1 MTMPKKIASSSTAL
15 RARAQAHL
23 KGDASGTWID
33 ATQALRV
40 LFDLAT
46 NADTAA
52 DALALL
58 HELQVHQVELDL
70 QTEELSQSLLQ
81 LESMVARQ
89 RQLYDASPCA
99 QLLIDTQGRLVDMN
113 ETALHDLGVDR
124 TGCKRLM
131 GQRMDVCLTNESV
144 LQVQSQL
151 KSLHQS
157 DRMCS
162 FFLIL
167 KIQGRNAYQV
177 CASLRPHPE
186 GKGYVLAWLPWPVC

>member
-1 MTMPKKIASSSTAL
+1 MKKLASSSTAL

-23 KGDASGTWID
+23 KGNASGTWID

-40 LFDLAT
+40 LFDLAA

-81 LESMVARQ
+81 LESMLARQ

-99 QLLIDTQGRLVDMN
+99 QLLIDAQGRLVDMN
-113 ETALHDLGVDR
+113 ETALHDLGVDT

-144 LQVQSQL
+144 LQLQSQV
-151 KSLHQS
+151 KALHQT

-186 GKGYVLAWLPWPVC
+186 GKGHVLAWLPWPVC

>member
-1 MTMPKKIASSSTAL
+1 M
-15 RARAQAHL
+15 RARAQAQL
-23 KGDASGTWID
+23 KGNSTGAWID

-40 LFDLAT
+40 LFDLAA
-46 NADTAA
+46 NADTAS

-70 QTEELSQSLLQ
+70 QTEEMSQSLLQ

-89 RQLYDASPCA
+89 RQLFDASPCA

-113 ETALHDLGVDR
+113 ETASHDLGLDAKA
-124 TGCKRLM
+124 CKRLM
-131 GQRMDVCLTNESV
+131 GQRMDACLTAESV
-144 LQVQSQL
+144 LQLQSQV
-151 KSLHQS
+151 KAMQQA
-157 DRMCS
+157 DRMSS

-167 KIQGRNAYQV
+167 KIQGNNAYQV

-186 GKGYVLAWLPWPVC
+186 GNGHVLAWLPWPAC